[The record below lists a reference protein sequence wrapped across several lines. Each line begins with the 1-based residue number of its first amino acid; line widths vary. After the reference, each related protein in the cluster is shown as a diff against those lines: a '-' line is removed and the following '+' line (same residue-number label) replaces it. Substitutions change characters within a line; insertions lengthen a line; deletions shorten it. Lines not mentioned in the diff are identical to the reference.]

1 MKTYFDQEYGKTDKI
16 EQDLEVVKETVR
28 MNDSTL
34 VNKMDALAKTV
45 KDLEKKIE
53 EVNGIIRTSEGKYS
67 RELK

>member
-1 MKTYFDQEYGKTDKI
+1 MKTYFDEKYGKTDKI

-45 KDLEKKIE
+45 KDLEEKVE
-53 EVNGIIRTSEGKYS
+53 EANGIIRTSEGKYS